1 MKKRPPLRRLGVRL
15 LGAAAAGTLALA
27 AADCAEQAEPD
38 CTVPASGHFA
48 TRLEVLENPQN
59 CPVQPGIVIGTR
71 PYYVL
76 DDSGDVDYDRPFK
89 VAIQTEEM
97 GAAYQRVEENPG
109 RLPPGV
115 AAESLLDGP
124 LYAFGALDAARPDDR
139 DRCAITALEPA
150 VLNVPP
156 LAAVAD
162 DPSTMADET
171 AAAEPAVALRAE
183 WTNLSFL
190 VTTAYPGVQFT
201 GTLRHTKDGCTVTY
215 KATGVFANNRATCA
229 TDDPTAPFY
238 RAEGYN
244 PALCDPEPDFAQGI
258 AVGSGINPDFP
269 VACDP
274 ASRLCLLQGEFPSF
288 R

>member
-1 MKKRPPLRRLGVRL
+1 MTRLRLRL
-15 LGAAAAGTLALA
+15 LAVAASGALVLAAG
-27 AADCAEQAEPD
+27 DCADQAEPD

-48 TRLEVLENPQN
+48 TRLEVIDNPQG
-59 CPVQPGIVIGTR
+59 CPVEAGIVIGTR

-76 DDSGDVDYDRPFK
+76 DEKGDVDYDRPFK

-115 AAESLLDGP
+115 APEALLDGP
-124 LYAFGALDAARPDDR
+124 LYAFGALDAPRPDDR
-139 DRCAITALEPA
+139 DYCTITSLAPA
-150 VLNVPP
+150 VLNLPE

-162 DPSTMADET
+162 DPATEADE
-171 AAAEPAVALRAE
+171 AVAAEPALALRAE
-183 WTNLSFL
+183 WTDLTFL
-190 VTTAYPGVQFT
+190 VTTAYPGVQMT
-201 GTLRHTKDGCTVTY
+201 GTLKYTKNGCTITY
-215 KATGVFANNRATCA
+215 KATGVFANNTATCA
-229 TDDPTAPFY
+229 TDDPTAPYY

-244 PALCDPEPDFAQGI
+244 PALCDPEPDFSQGI

-274 ASRLCLLQGEFPSF
+274 VSRLCLMQGEFPSF
-288 R
+288 K